1 MSDYGFIKEF
11 QNIKLINICKKLEI
25 NQSNV
30 ISGQTTEENYRR
42 VKNEIIRELLNL
54 FIQYKGEFIITLA
67 LYDEIIMKLEKEN
80 KALKE
85 MI

>member
-11 QNIKLINICKKLEI
+11 QNIKLINICKKLGI

-30 ISGQTTEENYRR
+30 ISGQTSEDNYKK

-54 FIQYKGEFIITLA
+54 FNQYKGESLITLA

-80 KALKE
+80 KSLRE